1 MKLKLY
7 NLLNEEGIKCVKSG
21 GLCGYSYIS
30 PEECLTGFIEEEFNY
45 SNDDENYYLV
55 VFEHKGKFYRTEY
68 ARYELAGFT
77 SWGEILYGNN
87 DIMIEVDEVKKV
99 TKTIEEWEEI

>member
-7 NLLNEEGIKCVKSG
+7 NLLNEEGIKCFESG
-21 GLCGYSYIS
+21 GLCGYAYIS
-30 PEECLTGFIEEEFNY
+30 PEECLKGFIEEDFDY

-68 ARYELAGFT
+68 ARYELACFT
-77 SWGEILYGNN
+77 SWGEELGGNIN
-87 DIMIEVDEVKKV
+87 FKIEVDEVKKV